1 MTAGSPRRSLPPSLR
16 KVLIGGLFF
25 VATQAIAILGYWL
38 AGWSLMDAIYM
49 VVITIFGVG
58 YGEVRPINTP
68 ELRVFTIF
76 VILAGTSSAVYLI
89 GGLAQL
95 VTEGEIRRALGVRRM
110 TREIRNLKQHV
121 IICGFGRIGQILVR
135 KIADANLPMIII
147 DSDESRVRQAEE
159 QGFLALRGSA
169 TDESVLLDAGIEQAL
184 TLATAL
190 PDDAA
195 NVFITLTA
203 RGLNPNLTII
213 ARGELPAT
221 EKKLLQAGADRVILP
236 ATIGAL
242 RMAYLITNP
251 ASSSLLESS
260 DSHQTLNELLGELD
274 IQMDELAIAPQSP
287 LIGHRLG
294 SVEVSGKGA
303 FIIVALRRSTGEMI
317 LRPGSD
323 LFLHAGDTL
332 IVMGHSGDLPRFA
345 KHYAL
350 KRQVQ
355 YRGVRQR
362 P

>member
-1 MTAGSPRRSLPPSLR
+1 MTAGSPRRSLPPALR
-16 KVLIGGLFF
+16 KVVIGGLFF
-25 VATQAIAILGYWL
+25 LATQAIAILGYWL
-38 AGWSLMDAIYM
+38 SGWSLLDAIYM

-68 ELRVFTIF
+68 ALRIFTIF

-110 TREIRNLKQHV
+110 TREIRTLQRHV
-121 IICGFGRIGQILVR
+121 IVCGFGRIGQTLAR
-135 KIADANLPMIII
+135 KVTEASLPVIVI
-147 DSDESRVRQAEE
+147 DTDETRIRQAEE

-169 TDESVLLDAGIEQAL
+169 TDEAILIDAGVERAATI
-184 TLATAL
+184 ATAL

-221 EKKLLQAGADRVILP
+221 EKKLLQAGADRVVLP

-242 RMAYLITNP
+242 RMAHLITHP
-251 ASSSLLESS
+251 AALNLLESS

-294 SVEVSGKGA
+294 AIEVSGKGA
-303 FIIVALRRSTGEMI
+303 FIIVALRRATGEMI

-332 IVMGHSGDLPRFA
+332 IVIGHSGDLPRFA

-350 KRQVQ
+350 QRQVQ

-362 P
+362 S